1 MKIKT
6 YENMQDIT
14 KGLLRRNLI
23 ALNAYIKKEEGT
35 QINNQNSDLKNLEKE
50 EQINPKQAEVIK
62 VRT

>member
-1 MKIKT
+1 
-6 YENMQDIT
+6 MQDIT

-50 EQINPKQAEVIK
+50 EQINPRQAEVIK